1 MTTAPSAPRPSVT
14 SKTSMTPVPLPG
26 PRAPMTPGAL
36 AALGAPASVPAAPA
50 APAVAGPPTA
60 SALAARGTAL
70 SRADVE
76 AAAAR
81 IAGRVRRTP
90 LLPGLPAPGLHRTGR
105 GLLLKAEH
113 LQHGGSFKLRGA
125 ANAVLALGARR
136 MVTGSSG
143 NHGIALARLARAL
156 GAEVTV
162 VLAGGAHP
170 AKIAVI
176 KALGGRTVRVPGGVA
191 ERDAR
196 ARELAEETGAVL
208 IPSSDHELVVAGQ
221 GTVGLE
227 ILDEAP
233 DTETVYVP
241 TGGGGLLAGV
251 CLAAHGHPVR
261 VVGVEPSGTPRY
273 ARSLAAGRPVRLAPG
288 DSVADG
294 LRGQQPG
301 VVPYPVIRD
310 RVDDLIAVSDAEIL
324 AAAALLRRRG
334 VEAEPSGAVALAGAI
349 RAGRG
354 GGAGP
359 CVAVVSGGNTKAALM
374 AAAAAAPPS
383 RTHCTT

>member
-1 MTTAPSAPRPSVT
+1 MTTAPSAPRAPRT
-14 SKTSMTPVPLPG
+14 SLALPG
-26 PRAPMTPGAL
+26 PRAPMTPRAL
-36 AALGAPASVPAAPA
+36 AASAAPA
-50 APAVAGPPTA
+50 TSITSATFITSAAPVAPA
-60 SALAARGTAL
+60 ALGL
-70 SRADVE
+70 PLGRADVE

-81 IAGRVRRTP
+81 IAGHVRRTP
-90 LLPGLPAPGLHRTGR
+90 LLAGPAGPELPRGGR
-105 GLLLKAEH
+105 RLLLKAEH
-113 LQHGGSFKLRGA
+113 LQYSGSFKLRGA

-136 MVTGSSG
+136 IVTGSSG
-143 NHGIALARLARAL
+143 NHGIALARLAAPL

-227 ILDEAP
+227 VLAEAP
-233 DTETVYVP
+233 DAETLYVP

-251 CLAAHGHPVR
+251 CLAAYGHPVR
-261 VVGVEPSGTPRY
+261 VVGVEPAGTPRY
-273 ARSLAAGRPVRLAPG
+273 ARSLAAGHPVRLAPG
-288 DSVADG
+288 DTVADG

-301 VVPYPVIRD
+301 AVPYPIIRD
-310 RVDDLIAVSDAEIL
+310 RVDDLITVSDAQIL
-324 AAAALLRRRG
+324 DAAALLRRRG
-334 VEAEPSGAVALAGAI
+334 FEAEPSGAVALAGAL

-354 GGAGP
+354 TGLA
-359 CVAVVSGGNTKAALM
+359 VAVVSGGNTKTALM
-374 AAAAAAPPS
+374 TAAAAGPPS
-383 RTHCTT
+383 RTHCTA